1 MADETDFD
9 APLPSAAEDAG
20 FTVLGDA
27 ETGAAPPS
35 DVAPTFVGDVVQDGG
50 DDAELMGFAAAP
62 SPPDDDDAGMGDMM
76 GFAAAPSDDSGAAAA
91 PIILGTAPPVV
102 EDGDDDDLFGGAVDM
117 NDTSPIENSEP
128 MEPAKPSAMS
138 KFNTEFQETLKQRQ
152 EEEETAQVEMEAA
165 AKDYLDQFKANREAK
180 RDAKMAL
187 NREDE
192 QAKLECIEADL
203 ENDNSW
209 QRVSKMVELTQDSHV
224 DDTSEDTKQMR
235 DIFIK
240 LKNEDGLAA
249 KVGA

>member
-20 FTVLGDA
+20 FTVLGEA

-35 DVAPTFVGDVVQDGG
+35 DVAPTFVGDVVQDDG

-102 EDGDDDDLFGGAVDM
+102 EDGDDADLFGGAVDM
-117 NDTSPIENSEP
+117 TDTSPIENSEP

>member
-20 FTVLGDA
+20 FTVLGEA

-35 DVAPTFVGDVVQDGG
+35 DVAPTFVGDVVQDDG

-62 SPPDDDDAGMGDMM
+62 SPPDDDNAGMGDMM

-102 EDGDDDDLFGGAVDM
+102 EDGDDADLFGGAVDM
-117 NDTSPIENSEP
+117 TDTSPIESSEP